1 MKAVIIG
8 ATGATGKE
16 LLELLMASPEVTEIV
31 ALVRKPLPVKHTKL
45 KEQVVDFDRI
55 GEWDEAITADVAFS
69 CMGTTLKAAG
79 SKEAQYKVDYGYQYE
94 FARIAKSKQ
103 VPTFI
108 LVSSTSANPESSL
121 FYSRMK
127 GELEQAVEALNFKNL
142 IVFRPG
148 PLLRPDSDR
157 AGEKIS
163 IAIISFLNKLGL
175 LRKIAP
181 LPVKALAALL
191 FQYAVRSP
199 AGHTIIESAQ
209 LLKEAGALAKTK

>member
-1 MKAVIIG
+1 MKVVIIG

-45 KEQVVDFDRI
+45 KEQVDRI

-103 VPTFI
+103 IPTFI

-163 IAIISFLNKLGL
+163 VAIISFLNKLGL

-199 AGHTIIESAQ
+199 AGHTIVESAQ

>member
-55 GEWDEAITADVAFS
+55 GEWDVAIAADVAFS

-94 FARIAKSKQ
+94 FARIAKLKQ
-103 VPTFI
+103 IPTFI
-108 LVSSTSANPESSL
+108 LVSSTSVNPESSL

-157 AGEKIS
+157 SGEKIS
-163 IAIISFLNKLGL
+163 VAIISFLNKLGL

-199 AGHTIIESAQ
+199 AGHTIVESAQ